1 MDVQKILN
9 KLRIEQLNEMQQHAA
24 EAILGSDGDVVLLSP
39 TGSGKTLAYLLPL
52 IQLINGQCSMDNGQC
67 SMVNGQSSMVNGQ
80 WPTALVIT
88 PGRELALQSDNVL
101 KSMGCGLRST
111 ACYGGRAAMDEHK
124 VLKEVKPQIV
134 FGTPGRLN
142 DHLDKENIS
151 RYGIRYLV
159 IDEFDKC
166 LEMGFQAEMQK
177 LIKSLPGLQRR
188 ILLSATNAEEI
199 PGFVNMSKKG
209 TLIDFLPEEE
219 QTSERVTLYEVRSEE
234 KDKLGTLKQL
244 LLSFGDESS
253 IVFLNYR
260 NAVERVSDYL
270 KEEGFTISSFHG
282 GLDQRQREDQLYRFS
297 NGSANVLVAT
307 DLASRGL
314 DIPDIQNII
323 HYHLPESEDGYI
335 HRVGRT
341 ARWDATGNTFFILNS
356 EEHIPEYVID
366 HSPLNIEHYDPAKKM
381 VNGQSSMVNGQSS
394 MVNVPAPPKNATLYI
409 GKGKK
414 DKISKGD
421 IVGFLCKSGGLK
433 ADEIGRIDVKDRY
446 AYVAIK
452 REKLKQVLRQTQ
464 GEKIKGIKTVVEPV
478 R

>member
-1 MDVQKILN
+1 MDIQKILT
-9 KLRIEQLNEMQQHAA
+9 KLRITELNEMQQHAA

-39 TGSGKTLAYLLPL
+39 TGTGKTLAYLLPL
-52 IQLINGQCSMDNGQC
+52 VQQIDATKDELQ
-67 SMVNGQSSMVNGQ
+67 
-80 WPTALVIT
+80 ALVIT

-101 KSMGCGLRST
+101 KSMGCGLRSM
-111 ACYGGRAAMDEHK
+111 ACYGGRPTMDEHR
-124 VLKEVKPQIV
+124 VLKEVRPHII

-142 DHLDKENIS
+142 DHLDKENIA
-151 RYGIRYLV
+151 RYGIRWLV

-166 LEMGFQAEMQK
+166 LEMGFHAEMQK
-177 LIKSLPGLQRR
+177 LIKSLPGLERR
-188 ILLSATNAEEI
+188 ILLSATNAEQI
-199 PGFVNMSKKG
+199 PQFVNMAKKG

-219 QTSERVTLYEVRSEE
+219 QTSERVTLYEVRSPQ
-234 KDKLGTLKQL
+234 KDKLETLKQL
-244 LLSFGDESS
+244 LLGFGDESS

-270 KEEGFTISSFHG
+270 KEQGFIISCFHG

-314 DIPDIQNII
+314 DSPDIQNII
-323 HYHLPESEDGYI
+323 HYHLPESEEGYI

-341 ARWDATGNTFFILNS
+341 ARWDALGRTFFLLNS
-356 EEHIPEYVID
+356 EESIPEYVEGD
-366 HSPLNIEHYDPAKKM
+366 VERYEPTANSQKPTAPKM
-381 VNGQSSMVNGQSS
+381 S
-394 MVNVPAPPKNATLYI
+394 TIYI

-421 IVGFLCKSGGLK
+421 IVGFLCKIGGLEPT
-433 ADEIGRIDVKDRY
+433 DIGRIDVKDRY
-446 AYVAIK
+446 AYAAVR
-452 REKLKQVLRQTQ
+452 REKLQQVLQQTK
-464 GEKIKGIKTVVEPV
+464 GEKIKGIKTIIEQV

>member
-1 MDVQKILN
+1 
-9 KLRIEQLNEMQQHAA
+9 MQQHAA
-24 EAILGSDGDVVLLSP
+24 EAIMGSDGDVVLLSP

-52 IQLINGQCSMDNGQC
+52 VQLIEKELTANSPRNATL
-67 SMVNGQSSMVNGQ
+67 SERE

-124 VLKEVKPQIV
+124 VLKEVRPQIV

-166 LEMGFQAEMQK
+166 LEMGFHAEMQK

-188 ILLSATNAEEI
+188 ILLSATNAEQI
-199 PGFVNMSKKG
+199 PQFVNMSKKG

-219 QTSERVTLYEVRSEE
+219 QTSERVTLYEVRSPQ
-234 KDKLGTLKQL
+234 KDKLDTLRQL
-244 LLSFGDESS
+244 LLGFGDESS

-260 NAVERVSDYL
+260 ESVGRVNNYLVEQ
-270 KEEGFTISSFHG
+270 GFTTSCFHG
-282 GLDQRQREDQLYRFS
+282 GLEQRQREDQLYRFS

-314 DIPDIQNII
+314 DIPNIQNII
-323 HYHLPESEDGYI
+323 HYHLPESEEGYI

-341 ARWDATGNTFFILNS
+341 ARWDATGRSFFILNS
-356 EEHIPEYVID
+356 TENIPEYVEGD
-366 HSPLNIEHYDPAKKM
+366 VEPFEPKANIQKPIAPKM
-381 VNGQSSMVNGQSS
+381 
-394 MVNVPAPPKNATLYI
+394 ATLYI

-421 IVGFLCKSGGLK
+421 IVGFLCKNGGLK

-446 AYVAIK
+446 AYVAIR
-452 REKLKQVLRQTQ
+452 REKLKQTLHLVQ
-464 GEKIKGIKTVVEPV
+464 GQKIKGIKTIVEEV

>member
-1 MDVQKILN
+1 MDIQKILT
-9 KLRIEQLNEMQQHAA
+9 KLRITELNEMQQHAA

-52 IQLINGQCSMDNGQC
+52 VQLLDGTSDTVQ
-67 SMVNGQSSMVNGQ
+67 
-80 WPTALVIT
+80 ALVIT

-151 RYGIRYLV
+151 RYGIRWLV

-219 QTSERVTLYEVRSEE
+219 QTSERVTLYEVRSVE

-314 DIPDIQNII
+314 DIPNIQNII

-341 ARWDATGNTFFILNS
+341 ARWDATGHSFFILNS
-356 EEHIPEYVID
+356 EEHIPTYVEGD
-366 HSPLNIEHYDPAKKM
+366 VVPYAEAQTQQTEPALPKM
-381 VNGQSSMVNGQSS
+381 T
-394 MVNVPAPPKNATLYI
+394 TLYI

-421 IVGFLCKSGGLK
+421 IVGFLCKNGGLK

-464 GEKIKGIKTVVEPV
+464 GEKIKGIRTVIEPV

>member
-1 MDVQKILN
+1 MNIQNILN
-9 KLRIEQLNEMQQHAA
+9 KLRITELNEMQQHAA

-39 TGSGKTLAYLLPL
+39 TGTGKTLAYLLPL
-52 IQLINGQCSMDNGQC
+52 LQLLDADSAEVQAI
-67 SMVNGQSSMVNGQ
+67 
-80 WPTALVIT
+80 VIT
-88 PGRELALQSDNVL
+88 PGRELALQSDNVMH
-101 KSMGCGLRST
+101 STGSGFRSVS
-111 ACYGGRAAMDEHK
+111 CYGGRAAMDEHR
-124 VLKEVKPQIV
+124 VLRDVKPQVV

-151 RYGIRYLV
+151 RYQVRYLV

-166 LEMGFQAEMQK
+166 LEMGFQNEMQK

-199 PGFVNMSKKG
+199 PAFVNMSKKG
-209 TLIDFLPEEE
+209 TLIDFLPDEE
-219 QTSERVTLYEVRSEE
+219 QTSERVTLYEVRSPE
-234 KDKLGTLKQL
+234 KDKLTTLRQL
-244 LLSFGDESS
+244 LLTLGDESS

-260 NAVERVSDYL
+260 DAVERVSNYL
-270 KEEGFTISSFHG
+270 RDEGFTISSFHG
-282 GLDQRQREDQLYRFS
+282 GLEQRQREDQLYRFS
-297 NGSANVLVAT
+297 NGSANIMVAT

-323 HYHLPESEDGYI
+323 HYHLPESEEGYV

-341 ARWDATGNTFFILNS
+341 ARWDATGRAFFILNS
-356 EEHIPEYVID
+356 DEHIPEYVID
-366 HSPLNIEHYDPAKKM
+366 HSPLTIEHYELAKKM
-381 VNGQSSMVNGQSS
+381 VNGQCS

-421 IVGFLCKSGGLK
+421 IVGFLCKTGGLK
-433 ADEIGRIDVKDRY
+433 ADEIGRIDVKERY
-446 AYVAIK
+446 AYVAVR

-464 GEKIKGIKTVVEPV
+464 GEKIKGIKTIVEEV

>member
-1 MDVQKILN
+1 MKGGEFIQKILN
-9 KLRIEQLNEMQQHAA
+9 KLQISELNEMQQHAA

-52 IQLINGQCSMDNGQC
+52 VQLLDGTSDTVQ
-67 SMVNGQSSMVNGQ
+67 
-80 WPTALVIT
+80 ALVIT

-151 RYGIRYLV
+151 RYGIRWLV

-219 QTSERVTLYEVRSEE
+219 QTSERVTLYEVRSAE

-314 DIPDIQNII
+314 DIPNIQNII

-341 ARWDATGNTFFILNS
+341 ARWDATGHSFFILNS
-356 EEHIPEYVID
+356 EEHIPDYVEGD
-366 HSPLNIEHYDPAKKM
+366 VVPYAEAQTQQTEPALPKM
-381 VNGQSSMVNGQSS
+381 T
-394 MVNVPAPPKNATLYI
+394 TLYI

-421 IVGFLCKSGGLK
+421 IVGFLCKNGGLK

-452 REKLKQVLRQTQ
+452 RGKLKQVLRQTQ
-464 GEKIKGIKTVVEPV
+464 GEKIKGIRTVIEPV